1 VERQLDFSEAG
12 KAVTKFLASQNRRIF
27 SMSTENALLTLLR
40 EGVSV
45 QEASIDSKRDL
56 EDALRSSCNDFI
68 DHSSMKLA
76 APLLHFIDSYK
87 SIVAV
92 ASSLNNKSIPISV
105 GTKDHDFMNTAS
117 VSTMIQNSKESF
129 QENIVSLK
137 EKICTYLE
145 STAAQSILFKPV
157 IRKIIRAID
166 DLKCFVSDVEDSDY
180 SGWNELTREEVRSGL
195 QELESLVRELKI
207 GVVQLS

>member
-68 DHSSMKLA
+68 DHSSMNLA

-92 ASSLNNKSIPISV
+92 ASSQNSKGIPISV
-105 GTKDHDFMNTAS
+105 PPKNLTFMNTAS
-117 VSTMIQNSKESF
+117 VCSMIEISKESY
-129 QENIVSLK
+129 QENIVPMK

-145 STAAQSILFKPV
+145 NTAAQSILFKPV

-166 DLKCFVSDVEDSDY
+166 DLKCFVSDVEESDY
-180 SGWNELTREEVRSGL
+180 SGWNETTRREVLLGL
-195 QELESLVRELKI
+195 QELENLVKEPKI
-207 GVVQLS
+207 GFV